1 MGTQADLATGYINTV
16 GNMVTAPYK
25 FSATGAA
32 NATTTLNN
40 AATNAA
46 NLASLYGD
54 QAGGLFYGSGYESG
68 KK

>member
-1 MGTQADLATGYINTV
+1 MATNAADLATGYVNTV
-16 GNMVTAPYK
+16 SDMVTAPYK

-32 NATTTLNN
+32 NSTSTLKQRQCGQSCW
-40 AATNAA
+40 
-46 NLASLYGD
+46 LLYGE